1 MHMKFN
7 FLNKYVVALSLF
19 PLTGSYLIAQNSS
32 TSANLLGQN
41 LASNVNVVTTAV
53 PFLLISPDA
62 RAGGM
67 GDAGVASTA
76 DANSIAFNP
85 AQLGFVDKP
94 MGFSV
99 SYTPWLRQL
108 VPDINLGYLSFYKK
122 MNANQTLGVAL
133 RYFSLGNIEF
143 TDNGGVNIGSFNPE
157 EYSID
162 VAYALKLND
171 NWGVGMAARYIYS
184 NLTGAVAVGGE
195 YTKPGR
201 SLGVDISSYYKSN
214 DLEWGG
220 KKTTVAAGICIS
232 NIGPKISY
240 TNSGYADFL
249 PTQLRMGP
257 SITMNLDD
265 YNKITWLLDLTKLL
279 VPTPPVYELDPT
291 TGSPVLK
298 NGQEVIL
305 AGADPNV
312 SVPQGMIQSFYDAPG
327 GALEEF
333 HEVDYATGFEYW
345 YDNQF
350 AARAGFFYESPTKG
364 GREYITMGAGFRLKV
379 MSVDLS
385 YLIPIT
391 QQNPLANTLRI
402 TLGFNFDKSK
412 KADADKPA
420 PDETNN
426 AN

>member
-1 MHMKFN
+1 M
-7 FLNKYVVALSLF
+7 ALVSL
-19 PLTGSYLIAQNSS
+19 PLAGSYSFAQNGS
-32 TSANLLGQN
+32 TQANLLGQN
-41 LASNVNVVTTAV
+41 LANNVNVVTTAV

-62 RAGGM
+62 RNGGM
-67 GDAGVASTA
+67 GDAGVAEA
-76 DANSIAFNP
+76 APDANSLAFNP
-85 AQLGFVDKP
+85 AALGFVKDE

-122 MNANQTLGVAL
+122 MNSNQTLGVAL
-133 RYFSLGNIEF
+133 LYFSLGNIEF

-157 EYSID
+157 EYSLD

-220 KKTTVAAGICIS
+220 KKTTVNAGICIS

-240 TNSGYADFL
+240 TNSGYSDFL
-249 PTQLRMGP
+249 PIQLRLGP

-265 YNKITWLLDLTKLL
+265 YNKITWLLDITKLL
-279 VPTPPVYELDPT
+279 VPTPPLYLLDS
-291 TGSPVLK
+291 TGSPVVK
-298 NGQEVIL
+298 NGQDVIL
-305 AGADPNV
+305 KGQNPNV
-312 SVPQGMIQSFYDAPG
+312 AVPEGMIQSFYDAPG
-327 GALEEF
+327 GAAEEL
-333 HEVDYATGFEYW
+333 HEIDYATGFEYW

-379 MSVDLS
+379 MTVDLS

-391 QQNPLANTLRI
+391 QQNPLANTLRLTI
-402 TLGFNFDKSK
+402 GFNFDKSK
-412 KADADKPA
+412 KSDADKA
-420 PDETNN
+420 PEDAPS